1 MEFTMKNKF
10 TPLFLVGFALVVMG
24 LLKMFP
30 GNILKNDPD
39 NSNPMNCMPRPSTV
53 EWVSQ
58 ARTIKELTIESD
70 LIVRVLVSGTPFTQV
85 FTSEVQVMDE
95 NGKPTHTTEI
105 RMLYSDTVLE
115 VIKALKGQ
123 AKPFL
128 TVRQTGGFGE
138 EFMDDPLYKLGEEYI
153 LFISSVDSGEIY
165 RTVNPHG
172 RYQIYDDKACS
183 FGEFVNEDTYL
194 PVNELEEKIIQT
206 LNSK

>member
-1 MEFTMKNKF
+1 MKNKF
-10 TPLFLVGFALVVMG
+10 SPLFLVGLALIVVG

-30 GNILKNDPD
+30 GNILKNNPE
-39 NSNPMNCMPRPSTV
+39 NSNPMNCMPRSSTV
-53 EWVSQ
+53 EWAAQ
-58 ARTIKELTIESD
+58 ARTIKELTLEAD
-70 LIVRVLVSGTPFTQV
+70 LIVHVLVSEAPVTQV

-115 VIKALKGQ
+115 VIKTFKGQ

-128 TVRQTGGFGE
+128 TVRQTGGFDE
-138 EFMDDPLYKLGEEYI
+138 ELMDDPLYKIGEEYI

-165 RTVNPHG
+165 YTVNPYG

-194 PVNELEEKIIQT
+194 PIGELEEKIIEA
-206 LNSK
+206 SKNK